1 MKRAVRAYV
10 SGTVHGISFRDF
22 VKDNADKIGLRGFVR
37 NLDDGRVE
45 MFLEGDL
52 DKINQMIDICK
63 QGPKFAHIKN
73 VEVKDEKFQYFKD
86 FKVIRF

>member
-45 MFLEGDL
+45 MFL
-52 DKINQMIDICK
+52 
-63 QGPKFAHIKN
+63 
-73 VEVKDEKFQYFKD
+73 
-86 FKVIRF
+86 